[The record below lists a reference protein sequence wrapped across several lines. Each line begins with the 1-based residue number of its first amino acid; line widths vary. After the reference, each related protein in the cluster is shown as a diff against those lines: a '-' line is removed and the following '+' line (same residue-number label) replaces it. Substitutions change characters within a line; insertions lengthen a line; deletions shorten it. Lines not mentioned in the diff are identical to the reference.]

1 MTDKRKR
8 PGGRREP
15 PGGRPPKGNIRLVC
29 YVQPETRKLID
40 DEAAQSGE
48 TLGEVV
54 DRLIRPGR
62 RPRAAGQGESAE
74 DGDDSRSV

>member
-1 MTDKRKR
+1 MTTKRKG

-29 YVQPETRKLID
+29 YVQPETRAAID
-40 DEAAQSGE
+40 EEAEREGT

-54 DRLIRPGR
+54 DRWFT
-62 RPRAAGQGESAE
+62 ESKKDE
-74 DGDDSRSV
+74 FSVKTS